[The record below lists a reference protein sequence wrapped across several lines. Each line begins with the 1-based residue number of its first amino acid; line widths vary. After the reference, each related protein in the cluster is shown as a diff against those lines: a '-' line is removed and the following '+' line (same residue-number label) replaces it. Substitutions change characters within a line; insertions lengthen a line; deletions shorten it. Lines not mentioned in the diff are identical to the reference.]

1 MGNRTKTK
9 NSWSFENLNV
19 IMLLLIIFFP
29 TANLNAK
36 TVMGIV
42 IDKATGKPIQDA
54 LVILLEKDKIY
65 ATAIVDTA
73 GMFFFTNVEIEEF
86 DLWTKRIGYSQIKT
100 GPFQMA
106 KLDVLNLVIKMET
119 ADIIMSEIVVDEKA
133 MDAYLDK
140 IGFESRKH
148 GTGTYLSYKDI
159 MKKPFVTSIDVL
171 KTIPFLIV
179 NTLYSDTRIYSA
191 VYEWRA
197 GIVQKKEE
205 GGMDVELRKTS
216 GVSLYIDGAYEEDH
230 NRIRMLN
237 PHDIAGIEF
246 YKSEASTPS
255 QYVFLHR
262 GQEGVLVIWTKK

>member
-1 MGNRTKTK
+1 MKSRTTAKK
-9 NSWSFENLNV
+9 FLSFKKFSIIVLS
-19 IMLLLIIFFP
+19 LIIFFSVP
-29 TANLNAK
+29 NLNAK

-42 IDKATGKPIQDA
+42 IDKSTGKPITDA
-54 LVILLEKDKIY
+54 LVILLEKEKIY

-73 GMFFFTNVEIEEF
+73 GMFFFTNVELEEF
-86 DLWTKRIGYSQIKT
+86 NIWTKRMGYAQIKT

-106 KLDVLNLVIKMET
+106 KLDIMNLVIKMET
-119 ADIIMSEIVVDEKA
+119 ADIVMSEIVVDEKA

-140 IGFESRKH
+140 VGFESRKH
-148 GTGTYLSYKDI
+148 GVGTYLSYKDI
-159 MKKPFVTSIDVL
+159 MKRPFVTSLDVL
-171 KTIPFLIV
+171 KTIPFVIV

-197 GIVQKKEE
+197 GIVQKKEN
-205 GGMDVELRKTS
+205 GGMEVELRKTS

-246 YKSEASTPS
+246 YKSEASTPG